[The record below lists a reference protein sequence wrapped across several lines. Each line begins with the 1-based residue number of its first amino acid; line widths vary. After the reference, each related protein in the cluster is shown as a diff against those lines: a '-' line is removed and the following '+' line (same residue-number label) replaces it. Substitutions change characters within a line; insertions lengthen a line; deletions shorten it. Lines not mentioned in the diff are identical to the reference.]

1 MSCIV
6 KSYDKKTGTTY
17 VYSSEYQ
24 WDPKNKRSAPRRRCI
39 GKLDPVSGVVI
50 PTGKRGRPKK
60 ATSDAGISHK
70 VGVPPESSAEIEKQL
85 SDALLRIQREE
96 IRSKGLEAKVDELR
110 AENQQLKRKLNAC
123 LTSLSSLKKSFNS
136 HCTVLESI

>member
-6 KSYDKKTGTTY
+6 KSYDKKTGNTY

-24 WDPKNKRSAPRRRCI
+24 WDAEKRRSAPRRRCI
-39 GKLDPVSGVVI
+39 GKLDPVSGAVI

-60 ATSDAGISHK
+60 AANGAGDPHKDETLPTDAVAIK
-70 VGVPPESSAEIEKQL
+70 KQL
-85 SDALLRIQREE
+85 SGALLRIQREE
-96 IRSKGLEAKVDELR
+96 NHSKELEAKVDELR
-110 AENQQLKRKLNAC
+110 AENLQLKRKLNAC
-123 LTSLSSLKKSFNS
+123 LTSLSSLKKAFNS